1 MKVDQLMGL
10 DAAPPIP
17 PTIEHPIVLQMQG
30 ITKRFPGVTAL
41 DNVSFDVHRGEV
53 HCLVGENG
61 AGKST
66 LMKVMNGI
74 YTEYDGQMVLDGQPI
89 RLRNTHDA
97 QDHGLAMIH
106 QELNLVPELR
116 VYENIFLGRE
126 LRGPLGVLQRGKMSA
141 ESTKLLNRLGV
152 TIDPRRPLRQLRIG
166 ERQLVE
172 IAKALSLNARILV
185 MDEPT
190 SALTEA
196 ETERLFSVIRSL
208 KASGV
213 AIIYISHRMDEIFSI
228 ADRVTV
234 LRDGK
239 TVVSLPAA
247 EVTRPQLIKYMVGRD
262 LSEAFERN
270 PADQGN
276 VVLEVRHLSLEQP
289 GVRRL
294 IDISFT
300 LRRGEVLGI
309 AGLMGAGRTETLETL
324 FGVYSVNHRSG
335 AVILNG
341 RPVVIHSPGQAIRE
355 GIGYVTEDRKGKS
368 LIGGLPVRVNSTLAA
383 LRLFARAFNV
393 INRRSERRAV
403 AEQITNLNIRA
414 PSMETL
420 VANLSGG
427 NQQKVVIAKFLLT
440 QPQILLLDEPTRG
453 IDVGA
458 KSQIY
463 QLVGQLARQGTAF
476 IMASSEMPELLNVCD
491 RILVLCE
498 GRVTGEFTRAEATQE
513 KILDAATRFLQ
524 NGRKVS

>member
-1 MKVDQLMGL
+1 
-10 DAAPPIP
+10 
-17 PTIEHPIVLQMQG
+17 
-30 ITKRFPGVTAL
+30 
-41 DNVSFDVHRGEV
+41 
-53 HCLVGENG
+53 
-61 AGKST
+61 
-66 LMKVMNGI
+66 
-74 YTEYDGQMVLDGQPI
+74 
-89 RLRNTHDA
+89 
-97 QDHGLAMIH
+97 
-106 QELNLVPELR
+106 
-116 VYENIFLGRE
+116 
-126 LRGPLGVLQRGKMSA
+126 
-141 ESTKLLNRLGV
+141 
-152 TIDPRRPLRQLRIG
+152 
-166 ERQLVE
+166 
-172 IAKALSLNARILV
+172 
-185 MDEPT
+185 
-190 SALTEA
+190 
-196 ETERLFSVIRSL
+196 
-208 KASGV
+208 
-213 AIIYISHRMDEIFSI
+213 
-228 ADRVTV
+228 
-234 LRDGK
+234 
-239 TVVSLPAA
+239 
-247 EVTRPQLIKYMVGRD
+247 MVGRD

-270 PADQGN
+270 PADQGD

-324 FGVYSVNHRSG
+324 FGVYPVNHCSG
-335 AVILNG
+335 EVILNG

-383 LRLFARAFNV
+383 LRLFARALNV
-393 INRRSERRAV
+393 ISRRSERRAV
-403 AEQITNLNIRA
+403 AEQVTNLNIRT

-427 NQQKVVIAKFLLT
+427 NQQKVVVAKFLLT
-440 QPQILLLDEPTRG
+440 RPQILLLDEPTRG

-463 QLVGQLARQGTAF
+463 QLVGELARQGTAF

-498 GRVTGEFTRAEATQE
+498 GRVTGEFTREEATQE